1 MFVYECVWRTGIK
14 RWPCFQSGKRR
25 SPALPSLLT
34 TLNQPHTLQQEFKW
48 RELEEQRK
56 AERLHKRL
64 QQEQAYLLS
73 LQHEPKPQPGDKTK
87 PPSDLNKPQTST
99 LPPQTQVPDA
109 PQTLPLDSFKPTTDS
124 DETCTNQIPDSP
136 SPPQTDSPPD
146 SDPPQAESLEPDR
159 PAEAV
164 SEVNLLRGSAHSAAC
179 SVQLLLLLLLVF
191 QSHTLVS
198 LA

>member
-1 MFVYECVWRTGIK
+1 M
-14 RWPCFQSGKRR
+14 
-25 SPALPSLLT
+25 T

-73 LQHEPKPQPGDKTK
+73 LQHEPKPQDKTK

-99 LPPQTQVPDA
+99 LPPDA
-109 PQTLPLDSFKPTTDS
+109 PQTLPLDSSKPTTDS
-124 DETCTNQIPDSP
+124 DEIPDSP

-164 SEVNLLRGSAHSAAC
+164 REVNLLRGSAHSAAC
-179 SVQLLLLLLLVF
+179 SVQLLLLLLLLVF
-191 QSHTLVS
+191 RAAHTRLCS
-198 LA
+198 LNSFSLLHRCFKKL